1 MFKLY
6 HKDLKSLSLQINLEI
21 WHNFNKDQDKN
32 KLLLEEKSMEKKL
45 WLIVMLWDSQLLIK
59 VITKK
64 ALLMLKG
71 IKIYILKKDKIE
83 IKFCNKFIKNVN

>member
-6 HKDLKSLSLQINLEI
+6 HRDLKLLSLQINLEI
-21 WHNFNKDQDKN
+21 WHNFNKNQDKN

-59 VITKK
+59 VTTKK